1 MLCYNISVHTFR
13 REGFHMRKL
22 GIFILVAVLSIIG
35 LAEVDLET
43 LSNRVDLLEEY
54 VNMLYESLGERVT
67 NEELEVAVSNLSEE
81 LENLK
86 ALIDELS
93 QKNEELVVTLN
104 IHDNDILKI
113 YETLGEIVE
122 KVEML
127 MAKFE
132 PAESEETETEE
143 VTVDINDLAEIVN
156 GLAMQIGDLDYLI
169 GKRLSALE
177 GKVDALA
184 EKTAVEE
191 LDGRVAELETQ
202 VLNINSTLSD
212 GLPMIRTAVYQ
223 LAEDLAALEAKMTEY
238 IAVSLETLKEE
249 LQVIPDEIV
258 GYEELALVVENLEAA
273 IEQRVG
279 AVEEHVDTMF
289 EEISSLKETLE
300 TLSLKANM
308 FDDDI
313 VKLYEALGNKV
324 EKDEFESQLADMKAE
339 NEQLKKD
346 FEAKLAEKDAKISEL
361 NTFALVGI
369 ALGAIGV
376 ALGIWAVVK

>member
-1 MLCYNISVHTFR
+1 
-13 REGFHMRKL
+13 MRKL

-35 LAEVDLET
+35 LAQVDLET
-43 LSNRVDLLEEY
+43 LENRVQLLEEY
-54 VNMLYESLGERVT
+54 VNMIYEVLGQKVSG
-67 NEELEVAVSNLSEE
+67 EELDFAVAGITEE
-81 LENLK
+81 IENLK
-86 ALIDELS
+86 ALTEELS

-113 YETLGEIVE
+113 YETLGEIAE

-127 MAKFE
+127 MAKLE
-132 PAESEETETEE
+132 PAETEE
-143 VTVDINDLAEIVN
+143 ASTEESSGDINDLAEIVN
-156 GLAMQIGDLDYLI
+156 GLAMQIGDMDYLL

-177 GKVDALA
+177 GKVDTLA
-184 EKTAVEE
+184 EKAVVEE
-191 LDGRVAELETQ
+191 LDVRVAELETQ

-238 IAVSLETLKEE
+238 ISVSIETLKEE
-249 LQVIPDEIV
+249 LQVELEEKV
-258 GYEELALVVENLEAA
+258 GHEELALVVENLEAA
-273 IEQRVG
+273 LEQRVG
-279 AVEEHVDTMF
+279 AVEEHIDTIF
-289 EEISSLKETLE
+289 EELSSLKEILE

-324 EKDEFESQLADMKAE
+324 EKDEFEGQLADLKAE

-346 FEAKLAEKDAKISEL
+346 FEAKLAEKDAKIFEL
-361 NTFALVGI
+361 NNFALWGLILGVVGV
-369 ALGAIGV
+369 G
-376 ALGIWAVVK
+376 LGIWAVFGR

>member
-1 MLCYNISVHTFR
+1 
-13 REGFHMRKL
+13 MRKL

>member
-1 MLCYNISVHTFR
+1 
-13 REGFHMRKL
+13 MRKL
-22 GIFILVAVLSIIG
+22 GIFVLVAVLSIIG
-35 LAEVDLET
+35 LAEVDFET
-43 LSNRVDLLEEY
+43 LGNRVDLLEEY

-67 NEELEVAVSNLSEE
+67 YEELEVAVANLSELIEE
-81 LENLK
+81 LK
-86 ALIDELS
+86 VHIDELS

-127 MAKFE
+127 VGELE
-132 PAESEETETEE
+132 PAETEETSAEETS
-143 VTVDINDLAEIVN
+143 VDINDLAEIVN
-156 GLAMQIGDLDYLI
+156 GLAMQIGDMDYLI
-169 GKRLSALE
+169 SKRLSALE

-184 EKTAVEE
+184 EKTVVEE
-191 LDGRVAELETQ
+191 LDGRVSELETQ

-238 IAVSLETLKEE
+238 IAVSVDMLKEDLE
-249 LQVIPDEIV
+249 ALLAEKVS
-258 GYEELALVVENLEAA
+258 YEELAFVVENLEAA
-273 IEQRVG
+273 LEQRVG
-279 AVEEHVDTMF
+279 AVEEHLDTIF
-289 EEISSLKETLE
+289 EELSSMKELLE
-300 TLSLKANM
+300 TISLKANM

-324 EKDEFESQLADMKAE
+324 DRDEFEGQLADMKAE

-346 FEAKLAEKDAKISEL
+346 LETKLAEKDARISEL
-361 NTFALVGI
+361 NNFALIGIVLGVVGV
-369 ALGAIGV
+369 G
-376 ALGIWAVVK
+376 LGIWAVLK